1 MGCYPRREIQ
11 FLRKLPSAAICG
23 VESCLRLTEFLDRR
37 LHVLTEARA
46 ERARRRPGERGAG
59 RATKQFLSPDFRQ
72 GRAKTPNAQLIG
84 DNFLFWCLRP
94 RRLSSSNSDLHGS
107 SAPFLVDMVMTDFR
121 GLSEGSTSLS
131 HSIATHFAHPGRPD
145 GDGYHD
151 VDGGGGADY
160 ARRPV
165 SGSSRRSQGRRL

>member
-1 MGCYPRREIQ
+1 MKGFSSKFVVLGFFSAPRRGRWGGRAGWVVILGARIE

-84 DNFLFWCLRP
+84 
-94 RRLSSSNSDLHGS
+94 
-107 SAPFLVDMVMTDFR
+107 
-121 GLSEGSTSLS
+121 
-131 HSIATHFAHPGRPD
+131 
-145 GDGYHD
+145 
-151 VDGGGGADY
+151 
-160 ARRPV
+160 
-165 SGSSRRSQGRRL
+165 